1 MIRTA
6 PSARLAPL
14 TLVALA
20 SLVLPG
26 ESEAQAPPL
35 TLPQPS
41 QAARVEQTVGLTEI
55 AVTYHRPRVRE
66 RKVWGGLVPYGQV
79 WRAGANENTVVAF
92 STPVTVEGRALAA
105 GSYGLHTI
113 PTEGK
118 WTVIFSTMD
127 AAWGS
132 FSYDESEDALRVE
145 VQPEAAPFEEAL
157 AYTFDDATATSVT
170 LSLRWEE
177 LRVPIRI
184 EVDTPEI
191 VYQSLV
197 REMRGI
203 GRFFWQPWNQAAA
216 YLAGNGIHLDTAMDW
231 VDRSIAIQKN
241 FSNVYTKSR
250 LLALAGDA
258 AAAKAL
264 IDESLPTASEAEV
277 NTYGYQLLGTGNAA
291 DAVAIFRENVRR
303 HPESWNAHDS
313 LGEGLAALGRK
324 QEAAESYR
332 KALAMAPEAQKAR
345 IQGILAGLE
354 E

>member
-1 MIRTA
+1 MSRIA
-6 PSARLAPL
+6 PPARLVPL
-14 TLVALA
+14 ALVALA
-20 SLVLPG
+20 SLAPSRGAV
-26 ESEAQAPPL
+26 AQAPPL

-41 QAARVEQTVGLTEI
+41 QGARIEQTVGLTEI

-92 STPVTVEGRALAA
+92 STPVTVEGRSLAA

-113 PTEGK
+113 PAEGE

-132 FSYDESEDALRVE
+132 FSYDDSEDALRIAVR
-145 VQPEAAPFEEAL
+145 PEAAPHEEAL
-157 AYTFDDATATSVT
+157 AYTFDDPTAESVT
-170 LSLRWEE
+170 LSLRWDD

-184 EVDTPEI
+184 EVDTPEV
-191 VYQSLV
+191 VYQSLR
-197 REMRGI
+197 RELRGL

-216 YLAGNGIHLDTAMDW
+216 YLAGQKIHLDQAMDW
-231 VDRSIAIQKN
+231 IDRSIAIQRN
-241 FSNVYTKSR
+241 FTNVYTKSR

-258 AAAKAL
+258 AGAKAL
-264 IDESLPTASEAEV
+264 IDESLPAASEAEV

-303 HPESWNAHDS
+303 HPESWNVHDS
-313 LGEGLAALGRK
+313 LGEGLAALG
-324 QEAAESYR
+324 QNAEAIRSYE
-332 KALAMAPEAQKAR
+332 KALAMAPESQKAR
-345 IQGILAGLE
+345 IEQVLAGLRE
-354 E
+354 

>member
-1 MIRTA
+1 MSRIA
-6 PSARLAPL
+6 PPARLVPL
-14 TLVALA
+14 ALVALA
-20 SLVLPG
+20 SLAPSRGAV
-26 ESEAQAPPL
+26 AQAPPL
-35 TLPQPS
+35 SLPQPS
-41 QAARVEQTVGLTEI
+41 QGARIEQTVGLTEI

-92 STPVTVEGRALAA
+92 STPVTVEGRSLAA

-113 PTEGK
+113 PTEGA
-118 WTVIFSTMD
+118 WTVIFSTTD

-132 FSYDESEDALRVE
+132 FSYDESEDALRIE
-145 VQPEAAPFEEAL
+145 VRPEAAPHEEAL
-157 AYTFDDATATSVT
+157 AYTFDDPTADGVT
-170 LSLRWEE
+170 LSLRWEK

-184 EVDTPEI
+184 EVDTPE
-191 VYQSLV
+191 VVFQSLQ
-197 REMRGI
+197 RELRGL

-216 YLAGNGIHLDTAMDW
+216 YLAGQKIHLTEAMDW
-231 VDRSIAIQKN
+231 IDRSIAIQRN
-241 FSNVYTKSR
+241 FTNVYTKSR

-258 AAAKAL
+258 AGAKAL
-264 IDESLPTASEAEV
+264 IDESLPAASEAEV

-313 LGEGLAALGRK
+313 LGEGLAALGQK
-324 QEAAESYR
+324 VEAIRSYE

-345 IQGILAGLE
+345 IEQLLAGLRE
-354 E
+354 